1 MLFPGAGFFTNYYR
15 LITMYGFIGFIHELL
30 P

>member
-1 MLFPGAGFFTNYYR
+1 MLVPGAGFFIIYYR
-15 LITMYGFIGFIHELL
+15 LIAMYGFIGFIHELL